1 MIAHKSKALILPLY
15 IEGNYIPFKKMKL
28 IYRKPV
34 DLSSLGKIKNE
45 EYELISKDI
54 MRRVYGDKE
63 IGNLPS

>member
-1 MIAHKSKALILPLY
+1 
-15 IEGNYIPFKKMKL
+15 MKL